1 MAKNGDG
8 VLVDGSATKRAR
20 CPDSCSLRLLRS
32 ARAVHRRHDGGSAA
46 LELALRHRGC
56 GREHVPRWLGGGGGR
71 MQLPSPPIGLV
82 ARRRRRARGRQQAGD
97 DRRDGAHRLVAKL
110 ARAAREGL
118 RARSCARAHV
128 VRWSVRRVAES
139 IRDHSPPPAPGR
151 PRNLASSGRGVA
163 RVQRCACRVREEQ
176 RCKGR
181 GRRHVPRRR
190 VCRRGHVRARRRT
203 SRACGKK
210 LDQSHTSWPLDDRA
224 EGKKISKRPY
234 WGSNPDCMI
243 AGS

>member
-1 MAKNGDG
+1 MVVVCWWTAP
-8 VLVDGSATKRAR
+8 STKSAR
-20 CPDSCSLRLLRS
+20 CPDSCSLRLLRELCIGVMMEARRPLSWRSAIADADGSTCHGGWAGAGGARSCLRCPLPSSPAAADARAVASKRAMTDVTAPTASSLNSSGARRTS
-32 ARAVHRRHDGGSAA
+32 ARAVVRAPALFVGQSAGW
-46 LELALRHRGC
+46 RKG
-56 GREHVPRWLGGGGGR
+56 
-71 MQLPSPPIGLV
+71 
-82 ARRRRRARGRQQAGD
+82 
-97 DRRDGAHRLVAKL
+97 
-110 ARAAREGL
+110 
-118 RARSCARAHV
+118 
-128 VRWSVRRVAES
+128 